1 MDYKTITFEMVANPR
16 RREEKTI
23 GVLTLNQPERLNAIT
38 PLMRLELDTIF
49 SVLRYHPDMRVLII
63 TGAGRGFSSGGD
75 LKTEATTLGI
85 PIEEEE
91 PTGLT
96 GPYKEMMEYWFNDIR
111 HFYIQRLMRRLED
124 MPQITIAAINGW
136 AAGAG
141 MEMIAMCDIRVA
153 SDQAKIAEV
162 AVAAGF
168 FPESGGTRT
177 LPKLIGKGRA
187 LELILTGRPV
197 NSEEALRIGLV
208 DRVVPHAKLMEQTL
222 DLAGEIACKPYLS
235 ILRSKELVKMYWMS
249 EASDERWAKE
259 LQSVNDIVRTKDCQE
274 GIRAFLEKRPP
285 NYRGPRVP

>member
-1 MDYKTITFEMVANPR
+1 MDYKTIKFEMIPNPR
-16 RREEKTI
+16 RPGEKTI
-23 GVLTLNQPERLNAIT
+23 GVLTLNQPDRLNAIT
-38 PLMRLELDTIF
+38 PLMRLELDAIF
-49 SVLRYHPDMRVLII
+49 NVLRYHPDMRVLVI

-75 LKTEATTLGI
+75 LKTEATALGV
-85 PIEEEE
+85 PVEGEE
-91 PTGLT
+91 PTGIT
-96 GPYKEMMEYWFNDIR
+96 GPYKEMAEYFLNDIR
-111 HFYIQRLMRRLED
+111 HFFIQRMMRRLED
-124 MPQITIAAINGW
+124 LPQITIAAINGW

-141 MEMIAMCDIRVA
+141 MEMIAMCDIRIA

-162 AVAAGF
+162 AVSAGF

-197 NSEEALRIGLV
+197 LADEALRIGLV
-208 DRVVPHAKLMEQTL
+208 DRVVPHAKLMKETL

-235 ILRSKELVKMYWMS
+235 IIRSKELVKMYWMA

-274 GIRAFLEKRPP
+274 GIRAFLEKRQP